1 MADRLGTGERR
12 FLGGVFLLWLAGGY
26 AFLLRTD
33 IVYLW
38 HAPLY
43 ALCAL
48 FFWKPWL
55 LRPFRN
61 VKPTPVH
68 FVLVATVWSLWVARP
83 LASLLHGDL
92 HPDLLINSLFWI
104 GGSLALSVA
113 WVWLL
118 RRYAW
123 TTGAIVVV
131 AAGLALTEPGYV
143 IVRMAQEHMWS
154 TLLWSLPI
162 LFATHAALVAPVAHA
177 YRRTWAGVQ
186 TPAPGPRGML
196 LALAVTSVAFM
207 VGNLL
212 WFALLGWFFRR

>member
-1 MADRLGTGERR
+1 MTGRLGTSERR
-12 FLGGVFLLWLAGGY
+12 FLAGVFLLWLAGGY

-33 IVYLW
+33 VVYLW

-55 LRPFRN
+55 LRPFRH

-68 FVLVATVWSLWVARP
+68 FVLVATVRSPCVARP

-104 GGSLALSVA
+104 GGSLALAAA
-113 WVWLL
+113 WAWLL

-123 TTGAIVVV
+123 STGPIVVV

-143 IVRMAQEHMWS
+143 IVRMAQERMWS

-162 LFATHAALVAPVAHA
+162 LFATHASLVAPVASA
-177 YRRTWAGVQ
+177 YRRTWAGMQ
-186 TPAPGPRGML
+186 TPAPGARRML
-196 LALAVTSVAFM
+196 IALAGTSVVFM
-207 VGNLL
+207 IGNLL
-212 WFALLGWFFRR
+212 WFALLGWMFQR